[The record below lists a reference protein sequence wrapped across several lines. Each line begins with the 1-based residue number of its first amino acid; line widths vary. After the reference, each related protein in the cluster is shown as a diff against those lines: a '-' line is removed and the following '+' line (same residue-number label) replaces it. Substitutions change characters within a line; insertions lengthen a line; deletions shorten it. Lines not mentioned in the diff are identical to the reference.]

1 MERDPVAVAGAQED
15 RSIAIIIVISRRNGY
30 FGVNASVIRSHVN
43 HSRDNY
49 DALISGLIRAE
60 VFALLRCEHESL

>member
-15 RSIAIIIVISRRNGY
+15 RSIAIIISRRNGY